1 MFLPLRIC
9 LSAAILSKL
18 LRMSF
23 VKSFGGGEGT
33 QDDKCRGYLDPDP
46 KVIIEKS
53 LGALYGHQEL
63 IFALSRVGLYIGEVT
78 S

>member
-23 VKSFGGGEGT
+23 VKSFGGEGT
-33 QDDKCRGYLDPDP
+33 QGDKCRGYLDPDP

-63 IFALSRVGLYIGEVT
+63 IFALSTVGLYIGEVT